1 MSGASAPI
9 VDAILG
15 LNNEIFIPAAA
26 AVALLRWGPFNLH
39 LGAAQSRCSPNR
51 LAR

>member
-1 MSGASAPI
+1 MSRANAPI
-9 VDAILG
+9 VVAIFG
-15 LNNEIFIPAAA
+15 LKNESFIPAAA
-26 AVALLRWGPFNLH
+26 AVALLRWGAFNLH